1 MEVTL
6 RKMGNSTALVMPP
19 PVLRDLGLSAGRTMK
34 IHVTANGKIVLEP
47 RRKYKLA
54 DLIAQCDLKAAAPAD
69 LGVWDKTAPVGGEVW

>member
-19 PVLRDLGLSAGRTMK
+19 PLLRDLGLSAGRTMK
-34 IHVTANGKIVLEP
+34 IHVTENGKIVLEP

-54 DLIAQCDLKAAAPAD
+54 DLIAQCDLNAAAPAD
-69 LGVWDKTAPVGGEVW
+69 LRVWDKTAPVGGEVW